1 SSVRCVWFRISQS
14 LRRALH
20 VWLTLRRPKQR
31 NANPLLGPVAFVL
44 ASAAVGATSGACA
57 PTTRSAAAR
66 TSAAYSLY
74 VGTSNPATTKKPEH
88 RQRLLSLSTIDPGHI
103 VDTRDLVP
111 PAVWEAA
118 QTEYGERWQFS
129 FPILRAWDVMDL
141 PWAGEVAPVAYRA
154 LGFMEIGAVLFVSLT
169 LSELPFGNWRS
180 PKSRSHCSPPR
191 RVASPFVDTW
201 MLRNC

>member
-66 TSAAYSLY
+66 TSGKLAKRT
-74 VGTSNPATTKKPEH
+74 GNC
-88 RQRLLSLSTIDPGHI
+88 I
-103 VDTRDLVP
+103 VSD
-111 PAVWEAA
+111 AVE
-118 QTEYGERWQFS
+118 QVNKQ
-129 FPILRAWDVMDL
+129 
-141 PWAGEVAPVAYRA
+141 
-154 LGFMEIGAVLFVSLT
+154 GA
-169 LSELPFGNWRS
+169 SELPR
-180 PKSRSHCSPPR
+180 KR
-191 RVASPFVDTW
+191 R
-201 MLRNC
+201 